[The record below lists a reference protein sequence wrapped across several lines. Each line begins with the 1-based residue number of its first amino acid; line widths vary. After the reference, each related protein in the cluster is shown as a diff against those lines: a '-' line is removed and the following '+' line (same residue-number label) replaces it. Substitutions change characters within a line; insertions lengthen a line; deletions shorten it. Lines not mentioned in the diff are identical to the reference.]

1 MIVCPNCNHQNPE
14 AALACEACYTPLSTI
29 SSCPHCGATIELDAT
44 FCGQCGLNLPPE
56 MTENAEPLRETM
68 VNTSNLPGSVENPN
82 PDPVVTPVI
91 QSIENSELVMSK
103 PESEEKTAPS
113 SKQPGANPSPAQTM
127 LQIQRAQLVHLQ
139 SNTTIEI
146 PSNLPIIHI
155 GKPNEHIPPDI
166 DVAGFPNSEIVSRV
180 HADIRLEGD
189 TFFIEDLGSS
199 NGTYINHNYLSPG
212 NRHRLRAGDR
222 IALGKEDKVTFIFE
236 LS

>member
-14 AALACEACYTPLSTI
+14 AALACEACYTPLPTT
-29 SSCPHCGATIELDAT
+29 SSCPHCGATIQLDAT
-44 FCGQCGLNLPPE
+44 FCGQCGLNLPPA
-56 MTENAEPLRETM
+56 ENAEQLRETM
-68 VNTSNLPGSVENPN
+68 VNTSDLPGSVENQN

-103 PESEEKTAPS
+103 PESEEKTAP
-113 SKQPGANPSPAQTM
+113 PCPAPTL
-127 LQIQRAQLVHLQ
+127 LQIRAAQLVHLQ
-139 SNTTIEI
+139 TNTTIEI

-155 GKPNEHIPPDI
+155 GKPNDHIPPDI

-199 NGTYINHNYLSPG
+199 NGTYVNHNNLVPG
-212 NRHRLRAGDR
+212 NRHRLRPGDR